1 MCSVAEGG
9 AEGVFGR
16 DRKEQRE
23 SAPGRL
29 GGTVFWR
36 REQLAKGS
44 EAGEGVVCLRDSE
57 EARVA
62 GAVWAKWEKVRIG
75 R

>member
-23 SAPGRL
+23 SAL
-29 GGTVFWR
+29 GPLGEQCFGGGNSWR
-36 REQLAKGS
+36 KGS
-44 EAGEGVVCLRDSE
+44 EAGVGVVCLRDSE
-57 EARVA
+57 EAGVA
-62 GAVWAKWEKVRIG
+62 GAVWAKREKVRIG